1 VTRRA
6 AGDTDSRL
14 GYTDRRIVALAVP
27 AFGALAAEPLYRLVD
42 TAIVGRLGKEE
53 LGGVAIA
60 VTVLS
65 LVIAGSN
72 FLAYG
77 TTQRVANRLGSS
89 DRSGASDVGVQAFW
103 LAVIIGTV
111 TAPLLAL
118 FADSLVSLLGASD
131 DVVGFAVTYL
141 RISAIGVPFV
151 VAGLAAQGVQR
162 GAQDFRTALVVLV
175 AANLVNAVVEMVLV
189 FGYDLGVAG
198 AAWSTVVSQVG
209 AGIALCWRSR
219 RFLVDAT
226 ERRPRW
232 AQMQPLVAA
241 GRHLMLRV
249 MSMLAVFT
257 GSTSIAARIDD
268 ATLAAHSIAITVF
281 LFLALALDALA
292 VPAQTLVADELGRGG
307 PGALVVA
314 RRTIRLS
321 IRFGVVLAVVL
332 GLSAPLVA
340 RVFSAESDVISRA
353 TVALILLALV
363 VVPGAIA
370 FATDGALIG
379 AGDYRFLGRAAF
391 AYLMAVAPIA
401 AVVLVVDG
409 LGVTGIW
416 IGLLV
421 WMTLRAGVNLW
432 RVRRLLDV

>member
-1 VTRRA
+1 
-6 AGDTDSRL
+6 
-14 GYTDRRIVALAVP
+14 
-27 AFGALAAEPLYRLVD
+27 
-42 TAIVGRLGKEE
+42 
-53 LGGVAIA
+53 
-60 VTVLS
+60 
-65 LVIAGSN
+65 
-72 FLAYG
+72 
-77 TTQRVANRLGSS
+77 
-89 DRSGASDVGVQAFW
+89 
-103 LAVIIGTV
+103 VIIGIV
-111 TAPLLAL
+111 AAPLLAF
-118 FADSLVSLLGASD
+118 FADAFVSLLGASD
-131 DVVGFAVTYL
+131 DVVDFAVSYL

-198 AAWSTVVSQVG
+198 AAWSTAVSQVG

-340 RVFSAESDVISRA
+340 RVFSSESDVISRA
-353 TVALILLALV
+353 TVALVLLALL
-363 VVPGAIA
+363 VVPGSIA

-391 AYLMAVAPIA
+391 AYLLAVAPIA
-401 AVVLVVDG
+401 AVVLAVDD
-409 LGVTGIW
+409 LGVIGIW
-416 IGLLV
+416 VGLLV
-421 WMTLRAGVNLW
+421 WMILRAAVNLW
-432 RVRRLLDV
+432 RVLQLLDV